1 MAATAIYRILGRGPS
16 SAELVQKRPK
26 VPKQPDAFRKF
37 TRPGTE
43 PGPGPGLGPR
53 PGPGPGPV
61 PGPERGLELELEL
74 ESNSSKTVQMAKYAK
89 RETAQSHRLDPAPYR
104 FRYKNIDVLV

>member
-1 MAATAIYRILGRGPS
+1 MP
-16 SAELVQKRPK
+16 E
-26 VPKQPDAFRKF
+26 QPDAFRKL
-37 TRPGTE
+37 TRSGTE

-53 PGPGPGPV
+53 PGPGPVPV

-89 RETAQSHRLDPAPYR
+89 RKTAHVDLNLGTKFSAHSFEAYT
-104 FRYKNIDVLV
+104 

>member
-43 PGPGPGLGPR
+43 PG

>member
-1 MAATAIYRILGRGPS
+1 MAATAIYRILGRGPY

-26 VPKQPDAFRKF
+26 VQKQPDAFRKF

-43 PGPGPGLGPR
+43 PGPGHGPG

-61 PGPERGLELELEL
+61 PGPERGLELAHMG
-74 ESNSSKTVQMAKYAK
+74 KV
-89 RETAQSHRLDPAPYR
+89 PAWQHHKWVMVR
-104 FRYKNIDVLV
+104 DL